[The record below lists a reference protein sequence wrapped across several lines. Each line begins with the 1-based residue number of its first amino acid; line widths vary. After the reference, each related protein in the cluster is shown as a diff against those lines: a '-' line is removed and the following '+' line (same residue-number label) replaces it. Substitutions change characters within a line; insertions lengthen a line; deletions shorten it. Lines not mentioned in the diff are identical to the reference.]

1 MFLRALSVADPD
13 ARRASS
19 LSSDCRGQCGRL
31 APPQPR
37 LRRRG
42 DLKRFS
48 QYDERLGCGLEASR
62 AVCLAG
68 GESSS
73 GERLTGTGG
82 AARPLPGARA

>member
-13 ARRASS
+13 ARSASS

-42 DLKRFS
+42 DLRRFS
-48 QYDERLGCGLEASR
+48 QYDERLGCGLRRPELCASPR
-62 AVCLAG
+62 
-68 GESSS
+68 ESSS
-73 GERLTGTGG
+73 GKRLTGVGG